1 MPIPILRVR
10 NENGDMVAIPAIKG
24 DDANVTA
31 ENIEIALGYTPANEE
46 RVTQL
51 KTDVV
56 ILQELGLQVVDRKIY
71 QIYKEA

>member
-31 ENIEIALGYTPANEE
+31 ENIKSALGYTPANEE
-46 RVTQL
+46 QVTQL

-56 ILQELGLQVVDRKIY
+56 ILQELGLQVVDGKIC